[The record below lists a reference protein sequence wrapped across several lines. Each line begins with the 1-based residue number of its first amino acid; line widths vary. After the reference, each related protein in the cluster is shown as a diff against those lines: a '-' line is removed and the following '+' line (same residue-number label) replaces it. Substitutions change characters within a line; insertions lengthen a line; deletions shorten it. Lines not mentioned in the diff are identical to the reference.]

1 MFVEFVVQGKW
12 RGRGGAEGAAQKRT
26 LKGLQHNHLDF
37 LC

>member
-1 MFVEFVVQGKW
+1 MFVEFVVQGKQ
-12 RGRGGAEGAAQKRT
+12 GRGEAEGAAEKRT

>member
-1 MFVEFVVQGKW
+1 MFVEFVVQGE
-12 RGRGGAEGAAQKRT
+12 RGGGAEWAAEKRT

>member
-1 MFVEFVVQGKW
+1 MFVVCGAEEVEG
-12 RGRGGAEGAAQKRT
+12 GGAEGAAQKRT